1 MGSEAEFVQPSKHV
15 DPDAIRRVEVD
26 TAAAHGE
33 FVDDSY
39 SDRLRCDHPDVR
51 DAEAFGRFLKDKAA
65 ALGRERVVTL
75 VDSETSKVLEE
86 QGFANEGQMP
96 GFYGGESDCA
106 VMGWS
111 ADNSRMQLASPDG
124 DALTDEILEKK
135 RRETSLHVA
144 TPTEPA
150 TFDDA
155 AELADL
161 LGKTFAEYPTPS
173 SDPAYVA
180 SELERGT
187 PFRVIRE
194 NGEIAACA
202 SADLVTDARTAELTD
217 CATRAASRGNG
228 YMQSI
233 LRDLMGDLRE
243 RDYPTAF
250 TLARATIPGVN
261 IAFQRLGFKFRGRMP
276 QSCRI
281 GDGLEDMNIWSRWL

>member
-1 MGSEAEFVQPSKHV
+1 MTNEAERVPTSNHV
-15 DPDAIRRVEVD
+15 DPDAIRRVEFESDATRV
-26 TAAAHGE
+26 E
-33 FVDDSY
+33 LVDDSY
-39 SDRLRCDHPDVR
+39 SDRLRCDHPDVQ
-51 DAEAFGRFLKDKAA
+51 DGEEFGRFLKDTAA

-75 VDSETSKVLEE
+75 VDSDMSKALEE
-86 QGFANEGQMP
+86 QGFANEGEMP
-96 GFYGGESDCA
+96 GFYRGESDCA

-111 ADNSRMQLASPDG
+111 ADDARMQLASPSG
-124 DALTDEILEKK
+124 AALTDKILERKSG
-135 RRETSLHVA
+135 ETSLHVA
-144 TPTEPA
+144 TATETA
-150 TFDDA
+150 TVEDA
-155 AELADL
+155 AELAEL
-161 LGKTFAEYPTPS
+161 LGRTFAEYPTPS
-173 SDPAYVA
+173 SDPDYVA
-180 SELERGT
+180 NEIERGT

-217 CATRAASRGNG
+217 CATRANSRGNG

-250 TLARATIPGVN
+250 TLARAAVPGVN
-261 IAFQRLGFKFRGRMP
+261 IAFQRLGFEYRGRMP